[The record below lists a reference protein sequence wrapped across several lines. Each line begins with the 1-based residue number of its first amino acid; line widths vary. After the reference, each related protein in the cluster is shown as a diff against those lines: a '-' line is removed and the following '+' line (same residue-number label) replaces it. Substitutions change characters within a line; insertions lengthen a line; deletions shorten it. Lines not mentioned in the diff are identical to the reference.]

1 MRFKKKMNT
10 FGAEITK
17 LGLLTKALYVNG
29 ALYMNLKKHYT

>member
-17 LGLLTKALYVNG
+17 LGLLKKALYVND